1 MQEFCHKNLYLTKC
15 YDIIGVGEIM
25 EIHGLNKLT
34 LVDYDK
40 KTACTIFT
48 GRCNMRCPFCQNS
61 SLVLDPHSQP
71 LISHEEIFDYLD
83 KRRGILDGM
92 CITGGEPTL
101 QSDLAEFCSQVK
113 SRGFLVKLDT
123 NGTNPSVV
131 KDLVANKLV
140 DYVAMDIKNSPDH
153 YARTIGLDK
162 FDMSKVKE
170 SVEFLL
176 SDEVDY
182 EFRTTVVSQ
191 FHTAED
197 FHAIAKWIKGAKR
210 YFLQKFVDSGSLI
223 ADGLSACSDEQM
235 KIFQKIMND
244 AGVPTSLR
252 GVDY

>member
-1 MQEFCHKNLYLTKC
+1 
-15 YDIIGVGEIM
+15 M

-61 SLVLDPHSQP
+61 SLVLDPSSQP

-83 KRRGILDGM
+83 KRKGILDGM

-101 QSDLAEFCSQVK
+101 QADLADFCEQVK

-123 NGTNPSVV
+123 NGTNPKVV
-131 KDLVANKLV
+131 KDLVERKLV
-140 DYVAMDIKNSPDH
+140 DYVAMDIKNSPTN
-153 YARTIGLDK
+153 YARTIGLNG
-162 FDMSKVKE
+162 FDMSKVNE

-176 SDEVDY
+176 QDNVDY

-191 FHTAED
+191 LHTAED
-197 FHAIAKWIKGAKR
+197 FHAISKWIKGAKR

-223 ADGLSACSDEQM
+223 CNGLSACSDEQM
-235 KIFQKIMND
+235 KIFQRIMQD
-244 AGVPTSLR
+244 QGIPTSLR
-252 GVDY
+252 GVDC